1 MTIHN
6 FDGKQYIAL
15 GDLNHL
21 RRNLIQDIRDKYERG
36 EDGQIHMEPE
46 DVGQIGAYS
55 HLMVEILKDQLA
67 VAREEA
73 TDSESLRKNYD
84 RVYDRIKREFEEDKY
99 AIVATDKTQG
109 EKKIV
114 YYARTDEDKDGKQT
128 PVFTD
133 ERRKAEVFD
142 DHYIAQC
149 RLDWLKEHTK
159 DMGAAVDNLHIE
171 GMWLV
176 WMDGN
181 AQKRLLD
188 AIFGEGDGPWCIFL
202 EADPDDDS
210 DAPSWFAEWIKYID
224 DMPQGIKDWL
234 EQAHV
239 EPGES
244 VPMFSSGGGDVMT
257 FAYKG
262 MAEKTAE
269 KIADMYPQFK
279 GRLRVTKRLNYVP
292 SEDDL
297 IADGIGQAFNPD

>member
-1 MTIHN
+1 MRIHV

-36 EDGQIHMEPE
+36 EDGQIHMTPE

-55 HLMVEILKDQLA
+55 HLMVEVLKDQLHA
-67 VAREEA
+67 AHEA
-73 TDSESLRKNYD
+73 ATSAASLKRLHD
-84 RVYDRIKREFEEDKY
+84 EVYDRIKREWEEDKY

-109 EKKIV
+109 EPKPI
-114 YYARTDEDKDGKQT
+114 YFARMDEGDDGEST

-133 ERRKAEVFD
+133 ERRKAEAFD
-142 DHYIAQC
+142 DYFLAQC

-159 DMGAAVDNLHIE
+159 DMGAAVENLHIE

-176 WMDGN
+176 WMPGN

-188 AIFGEGDGPWCIFL
+188 AIFGDGDGPWCIFL

-279 GRLRVTKRLNYVP
+279 GRLRVTKRLSYVP
-292 SEDDL
+292 SEDDR
-297 IADGIGQAFNPD
+297 IADGIGQAFSPD

>member
-1 MTIHN
+1 MTIHT

-55 HLMVEILKDQLA
+55 HLMVEVLKDQLHA
-67 VAREEA
+67 AHEA
-73 TDSESLRKNYD
+73 ATSAASLKRLLD
-84 RVYDRIKREFEEDKY
+84 EVYDRIKREWEEDKY

-109 EKKIV
+109 EPKTI
-114 YYARTDEDKDGKQT
+114 YFARMDEGDDGEST

-133 ERRKAEVFD
+133 ERRKAEAFD
-142 DHYIAQC
+142 DYFIAQC
-149 RLDWLKEHTK
+149 RLDWLKEHRK
-159 DMGAAVDNLHIE
+159 DMGAAIENLHIE

-210 DAPSWFAEWIKYID
+210 DVPSWFAEWIKYID

-244 VPMFSSGGGDVMT
+244 VPMFSTGGGDVMT

-279 GRLRVTKRLNYVP
+279 GRLRVTKRLSYEP
-292 SEDDL
+292 SEDDR
-297 IADGIGQAFNPD
+297 IADGVGQTFSPD

>member
-1 MTIHN
+1 MTIHT
-6 FDGKQYIAL
+6 FDGKQYVAL

-55 HLMVEILKDQLA
+55 HLMVEILKEQLD

-84 RVYDRIKREFEEDKY
+84 RVYDRIKREWEEDKY

-109 EKKIV
+109 EPKTI
-114 YYARTDEDKDGKQT
+114 YFARMDEGDDGEST

-159 DMGAAVDNLHIE
+159 GMVGAIDGLHIE
-171 GMWLV
+171 GLWLV
-176 WMDGN
+176 YMSDD
-181 AQKRLLD
+181 AQTRLLR
-188 AIFGEGDGPWCIFL
+188 AIFGEDEVDEG
-202 EADPDDDS
+202 
-210 DAPSWFAEWIKYID
+210 
-224 DMPQGIKDWL
+224 
-234 EQAHV
+234 
-239 EPGES
+239 
-244 VPMFSSGGGDVMT
+244 
-257 FAYKG
+257 
-262 MAEKTAE
+262 
-269 KIADMYPQFK
+269 
-279 GRLRVTKRLNYVP
+279 
-292 SEDDL
+292 
-297 IADGIGQAFNPD
+297 

>member
-1 MTIHN
+1 MRIHV

-36 EDGQIHMEPE
+36 EDGQIHMTPE

-55 HLMVEILKDQLA
+55 HLMVEVLKDQFHA
-67 VAREEA
+67 AHEA
-73 TDSESLRKNYD
+73 ATSAASLKRLHD
-84 RVYDRIKREFEEDKY
+84 EVYDRIKREWEEDKY

-109 EKKIV
+109 EPKPI
-114 YYARTDEDKDGKQT
+114 YFARMDEGDDGESM

-133 ERRKAEVFD
+133 ERRKAEAFD
-142 DHYIAQC
+142 DYFIAQC

-176 WMDGN
+176 WMPDN

-188 AIFGEGDGPWCIFL
+188 AIFGEDDGPWCIFL

-210 DAPSWFAEWIKYID
+210 DAPRWFAEWIKYID

-244 VPMFSSGGGDVMT
+244 VPMFSTGGGDVMT

-279 GRLRVTKRLNYVP
+279 GRLRVTKRLSYVP
-292 SEDDL
+292 SEDDR
-297 IADGIGQAFNPD
+297 IADGVGQAFSPD

>member
-1 MTIHN
+1 MRIHV

-36 EDGQIHMEPE
+36 EDEQIHMEPE

-55 HLMVEILKDQLA
+55 HLMVEVLKDQLHA
-67 VAREEA
+67 AHEA
-73 TDSESLRKNYD
+73 ATSAASLKRLLD
-84 RVYDRIKREFEEDKY
+84 EVYDRIKREWEEDKY

-109 EKKIV
+109 EPKTI
-114 YYARTDEDKDGKQT
+114 YFARMDEGDDGEST

-133 ERRKAEVFD
+133 ERRKAEAFD
-142 DHYIAQC
+142 DYFIAQC

-159 DMGAAVDNLHIE
+159 DMGAAIENLHIE

-210 DAPSWFAEWIKYID
+210 DVPSWFAEWIKYID

-244 VPMFSSGGGDVMT
+244 VPMFSTGGGDVMT

-279 GRLRVTKRLNYVP
+279 GRLRVTKRLSYVP
-292 SEDDL
+292 SEDDR
-297 IADGIGQAFNPD
+297 IADGVGQTFSPD

>member
-1 MTIHN
+1 MRIHV

-36 EDGQIHMEPE
+36 EDEQIHMTPE

-55 HLMVEILKDQLA
+55 HLMVEVLKDQLHA
-67 VAREEA
+67 AHEA
-73 TDSESLRKNYD
+73 ATSAASLKRLHD
-84 RVYDRIKREFEEDKY
+84 EVYDRIKREWEEDKY

-109 EKKIV
+109 EPKTI
-114 YYARTDEDKDGKQT
+114 YFARMDEGDDGEST

-133 ERRKAEVFD
+133 ERRKAEAFD
-142 DHYIAQC
+142 DYFIAQC

-159 DMGAAVDNLHIE
+159 DMGAAIENLHIE

-210 DAPSWFAEWIKYID
+210 DAPRWFAEWIKYID

-244 VPMFSSGGGDVMT
+244 VPMFSLGGGDVMT

-279 GRLRVTKRLNYVP
+279 GRLRVTKRLSYVP
-292 SEDDL
+292 SEGDR
-297 IADGIGQAFNPD
+297 IADGVGQAFSPD

>member
-1 MTIHN
+1 MTIHT

-109 EKKIV
+109 EIV

-128 PVFTD
+128 PVFTN
-133 ERRKAEVFD
+133 ERRKAEVFE
-142 DHYIAQC
+142 DHFIAQC

-159 DMGAAVDNLHIE
+159 GMSGAIDELHIE
-171 GMWLV
+171 GLWLV
-176 WMDGN
+176 YMNSD
-181 AQKRLLD
+181 AQARLLR
-188 AIFGEGDGPWCIFL
+188 AIFGEDEVDEG
-202 EADPDDDS
+202 
-210 DAPSWFAEWIKYID
+210 
-224 DMPQGIKDWL
+224 
-234 EQAHV
+234 
-239 EPGES
+239 
-244 VPMFSSGGGDVMT
+244 
-257 FAYKG
+257 
-262 MAEKTAE
+262 
-269 KIADMYPQFK
+269 
-279 GRLRVTKRLNYVP
+279 
-292 SEDDL
+292 
-297 IADGIGQAFNPD
+297 